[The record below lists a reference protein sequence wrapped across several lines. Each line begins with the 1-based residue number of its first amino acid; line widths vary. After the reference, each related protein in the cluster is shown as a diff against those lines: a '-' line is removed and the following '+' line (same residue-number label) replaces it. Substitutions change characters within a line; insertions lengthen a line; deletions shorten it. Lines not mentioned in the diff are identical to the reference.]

1 MNPTIGNFELL
12 AKIGEGGMGEVFQA
26 RDLMLE
32 RLVAIKSLRPELAAR
47 PDVVE
52 RFRTEAVA
60 VAKLGHQNIAGVYS
74 FFHHEDRYFMV
85 MEFVEGETLDKLIV
99 RRGALPWREALGWAI
114 QALNGLD
121 HAHRAGV
128 IHRDIKPANIMITP
142 GGVLKLMDFGIA
154 RILQKARLTRTGHLI
169 GTLEY
174 MSPEQIQGRDADARS
189 DLYSLGIVLHE
200 MLTGRAPFED
210 GSDYELMRAQIEQMP
225 PAVRSR
231 VPDLPEAL
239 EKAMGRLLEK
249 DPARRYPAAMDLR
262 SALEQIVAAGGVREA
277 NADTVPPGGLADVRG
292 DGSGAQTLSKFRRPS
307 MIGAGAN
314 EDASAARA
322 GNPALTILRRYPGP
336 IGLAVAVVFL
346 GMVAALRMPSPSGA
360 ESASRASTTV
370 APSTAADA
378 TKSALELPKPPVS
391 SSANVDSRFSAAP
404 APSSPAGRAH
414 GVQRPLATSP
424 DWEQDEKPR
433 TQAAP
438 AKRKRSAAPQ
448 LAERS
453 PDPSDS
459 EEERPPSMKR
469 KEAQRSRPRAGRDS
483 DSEGSGSG
491 SGGWEIRK

>member
-47 PDVVE
+47 PEVVE

-114 QALNGLD
+114 QALSGLD

-128 IHRDIKPANIMITP
+128 VHRDIKPANIMITP
-142 GGVLKLMDFGIA
+142 DGVLKLMDFGIA

-200 MLTGRAPFED
+200 MLTGRAPFEA
-210 GSDYELMRAQIEQMP
+210 GSDYELMRAHIEQSP

-239 EKAMGRLLEK
+239 EQAMGRLLEK
-249 DPARRYPAAMDLR
+249 DPARRYAGAMEVR
-262 SALEQIVAAGGVREA
+262 SAFERIVGAGGGPERKSA
-277 NADTVPPGGLADVRG
+277 PLPTGASSGGG
-292 DGSGAQTLSKFRRPS
+292 GGGSGDEPVPGKRRRFS
-307 MIGAGAN
+307 LFGAGENGEAAA
-314 EDASAARA
+314 ASA
-322 GNPALTILRRYPGP
+322 GKPAVAFLRRYPGP
-336 IGLAVAVVFL
+336 IGLAVALAFL
-346 GMVAALRMPSPSGA
+346 GLVAVLRAPSPPEAPA
-360 ESASRASTTV
+360 ESRA
-370 APSTAADA
+370 AAAADA
-378 TKSALELPKPPVS
+378 ADSASNVPKPPVAS
-391 SSANVDSRFSAAP
+391 PVNAGASFSAVP
-404 APSSPAGRAH
+404 TPSSPVGKPVA
-414 GVQRPLATSP
+414 VQRPPAP
-424 DWEQDEKPR
+424 AAEWDEEEKPR
-433 TQAAP
+433 TQES
-438 AKRKRSAAPQ
+438 RTKRSRTTTPQ
-448 LAERS
+448 LARQS
-453 PDPSDS
+453 PNADESP
-459 EEERPPSMKR
+459 EERAPSMKR
-469 KEAQRSRPRAGRDS
+469 KETRRSQPQAERDY
-483 DSEGSGSG
+483 DNGGG
-491 SGGWEIRK
+491 AGGWAIRK